1 MHNRYYSPRTF
12 RFFTIIIMVVLC
24 LILNTLTKINF
35 NKIELPKNQPEYN
48 ATGAVGKIYN
58 GNGQLI
64 YQMMSG
70 SAWKFPHDDRVYMQD
85 IHAFMYT
92 ESTGAVKYEVNSN
105 DGWINFNAQI
115 GLLGKNSVL
124 IVANKVPKQVITIY
138 GSQVHIDLAKN
149 YIYSSE
155 DVKAVEDQK
164 VVSGHGFT
172 YDVKTQ
178 FLKLG
183 GAQSGAV
190 IPPGAKPNARVKVI
204 YE

>member
-1 MHNRYYSPRTF
+1 MHNRYYSPRIF

-35 NKIELPKNQPEYN
+35 NKMELPKNQPEYN
-48 ATGAVGKIYN
+48 ATGAIGKIYN
-58 GNGQLI
+58 GTGQLM

-70 SAWKFPHDDRVYMQD
+70 SAWKFPHDDRVYMQA
-85 IHAFMYT
+85 IHAFVYT
-92 ESTGAVKYEVNSN
+92 ESTGAVKYEVTSN
-105 DGWINFNAQI
+105 DGWVNFTAQI

-124 IVANKVPKQVITIY
+124 TVANKDPKQVIVIY
-138 GSQVHIDLAKN
+138 GSQVHIDLTKN

-155 DVKAVEDQK
+155 DVKAVEDKK

-183 GAQSGAV
+183 GESVPA
-190 IPPGAKPNARVKVI
+190 GAKPNAKVKVI